1 MALATSSTFSPGVW
15 AQDSR
20 TLVVMV
26 SSPFQVAGDLREA
39 SRALPRGRRCL
50 TLWFRRGLLQ
60 NGTQAANLSR
70 NPFRICR
77 RGIPGGFPRPRP
89 HEANAEKHMDENAC
103 RQWLNE
109 VNWDMIHE
117 DAVTMYLEWGNNNF
131 KDTLRPPVTSSK
143 EYSIYFVVDTWGEPK
158 VVLNKMNNYGS
169 TALCEK
175 TLPRDIADR
184 YMKEI
189 GGLRGIHELNDEV
202 KAWVMKEM
210 GMDQG

>member
-1 MALATSSTFSPGVW
+1 MY
-15 AQDSR
+15 R
-20 TLVVMV
+20 THNVEI
-26 SSPFQVAGDLREA
+26 D
-39 SRALPRGRRCL
+39 
-50 TLWFRRGLLQ
+50 
-60 NGTQAANLSR
+60 
-70 NPFRICR
+70 
-77 RGIPGGFPRPRP
+77 
-89 HEANAEKHMDENAC
+89 MDDNAC

-131 KDTLRPPVTSSK
+131 KDSLRPPVTSSK

-175 TLPRDIADR
+175 KLPPDMAAA

-189 GGLRGIHELNDEV
+189 GGLRGIHELSAEV
-202 KAWVMKEM
+202 KAWVMKEL
-210 GMDQG
+210 GMDQA